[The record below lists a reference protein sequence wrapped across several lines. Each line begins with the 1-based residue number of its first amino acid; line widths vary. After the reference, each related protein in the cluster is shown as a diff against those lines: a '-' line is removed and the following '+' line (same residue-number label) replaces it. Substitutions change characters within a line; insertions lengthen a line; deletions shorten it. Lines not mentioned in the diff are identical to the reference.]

1 MMAAAAED
9 AAADE
14 PTSSTSTHKI
24 IIIGAGIAGISAAHH
39 LVKNGETDF
48 KILEARNRIGGR
60 IISIPL
66 GENLKI
72 ILYLV
77 IYSHNHYDYRKTLL
91 FETSFDLEYISIN
104 LFL

>member
-1 MMAAAAED
+1 MMAAVAEATNTD
-9 AAADE
+9 T
-14 PTSSTSTHKI
+14 TSSTYTHKI

-66 GENLKI
+66 GEKL
-72 ILYLV
+72 
-77 IYSHNHYDYRKTLL
+77 
-91 FETSFDLEYISIN
+91 
-104 LFL
+104 

>member
-9 AAADE
+9 AAADQ
-14 PTSSTSTHKI
+14 PTSSISTHKI

-72 ILYLV
+72 IL
-77 IYSHNHYDYRKTLL
+77 
-91 FETSFDLEYISIN
+91 
-104 LFL
+104 

>member
-1 MMAAAAED
+1 MFISTQLKFKCSIVVMMAAVADDVAAED
-9 AAADE
+9 
-14 PTSSTSTHKI
+14 SSIYTHKI

-66 GENLKI
+66 GM
-72 ILYLV
+72 ILY
-77 IYSHNHYDYRKTLL
+77 
-91 FETSFDLEYISIN
+91 
-104 LFL
+104 